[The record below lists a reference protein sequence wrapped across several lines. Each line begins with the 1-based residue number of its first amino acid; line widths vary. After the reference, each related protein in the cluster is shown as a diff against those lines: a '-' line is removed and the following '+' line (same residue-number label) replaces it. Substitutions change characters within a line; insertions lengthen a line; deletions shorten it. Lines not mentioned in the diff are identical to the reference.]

1 MSPLYAV
8 KKANLLLKEAYNS
21 FKKGRYEESSVLLE
35 KYCDST
41 TRDPFPYLLLAISYL
56 QTNKLITA
64 QSTLKKMIQVDPEYV
79 PGVQLQAYLYMKAA
93 PDMKSVMSYY
103 VDLLGKFSHDSGI
116 RKGIS
121 VLRKV
126 DDFSEFQRNAKL
138 FDFVKIPKNSSGFF
152 SFRNKN
158 HNKNITS
165 VYSRRKKRNFNFKK
179 VIIPAVV
186 IFSAVL
192 LAVALYV
199 YHTELHVSSI
209 GEHFA
214 NSNRNNNFSETIDQI
229 TVDGS
234 GFSLIE
240 KIVKR
245 RTPEFYYSSDVLLR
259 DFRRAKLLIKAGRYN
274 DALSILNRITHS
286 NANHSVRERSEFL
299 KRFIINIDEREWQ
312 KIDYNDIKKKPY
324 LYTGYSVEWTGK
336 TANVIRRD
344 GKLIF
349 NLLVDYRSDNVFSG
363 IVDIYSEHNYT
374 WMKNGEDISIRAV
387 IVSTVG
393 SEQRLYLSAK
403 DIEKK

>member
-1 MSPLYAV
+1 
-8 KKANLLLKEAYNS
+8 
-21 FKKGRYEESSVLLE
+21 
-35 KYCDST
+35 
-41 TRDPFPYLLLAISYL
+41 
-56 QTNKLITA
+56 
-64 QSTLKKMIQVDPEYV
+64 
-79 PGVQLQAYLYMKAA
+79 
-93 PDMKSVMSYY
+93 
-103 VDLLGKFSHDSGI
+103 
-116 RKGIS
+116 
-121 VLRKV
+121 
-126 DDFSEFQRNAKL
+126 
-138 FDFVKIPKNSSGFF
+138 
-152 SFRNKN
+152 
-158 HNKNITS
+158 
-165 VYSRRKKRNFNFKK
+165 
-179 VIIPAVV
+179 
-186 IFSAVL
+186 
-192 LAVALYV
+192 
-199 YHTELHVSSI
+199 
-209 GEHFA
+209 
-214 NSNRNNNFSETIDQI
+214 ETIDQI

-363 IVDIYSEHNYT
+363 IVDIYSEHNYK